1 MLELMGMLLWRRFIN
16 DSIHS
21 SFCIVLIFLRRWLT
35 ESLWNTRSKLM
46 CFSDILFQVLSSN
59 DVRYGYN
66 AAKNCYEDLM
76 AAGILDPTKV
86 FQKLE

>member
-1 MLELMGMLLWRRFIN
+1 
-16 DSIHS
+16 
-21 SFCIVLIFLRRWLT
+21 
-35 ESLWNTRSKLM
+35 M

-86 FQKLE
+86 FQKLEQLMVAAFFIFFNNFKEVFFLPVMSIVMLMRSSIYSMCEEIFKN

>member
-1 MLELMGMLLWRRFIN
+1 
-16 DSIHS
+16 
-21 SFCIVLIFLRRWLT
+21 
-35 ESLWNTRSKLM
+35 M